1 MSTTVSTTVGSAAVY
16 QPPADLQQRA
26 ALVQASLAQA
36 ERHLRR
42 VQRTD
47 VRAVVA
53 TLVASGAATVLAG
66 IPAAAGRAVG
76 TGSWRITCAITAA
89 LAAVG
94 TVVTAL
100 RQHVA
105 GSERV
110 AKAEACVG
118 RLRALSYGTSVGAIS
133 AADVDSAYQDILKEY
148 PAILS

>member
-1 MSTTVSTTVGSAAVY
+1 MSISVGSAAVY
-16 QPPADLQQRA
+16 QPPAELQQRS

-42 VQRTD
+42 VQRLD

-66 IPAAAGRAVG
+66 IPAAAGRAV

-118 RLRALSYGTSVGAIS
+118 RLRALSYGTSVGAVS
-133 AADVDSAYQDILKEY
+133 AADVDAAYQEILKEY
-148 PAILS
+148 PGILS